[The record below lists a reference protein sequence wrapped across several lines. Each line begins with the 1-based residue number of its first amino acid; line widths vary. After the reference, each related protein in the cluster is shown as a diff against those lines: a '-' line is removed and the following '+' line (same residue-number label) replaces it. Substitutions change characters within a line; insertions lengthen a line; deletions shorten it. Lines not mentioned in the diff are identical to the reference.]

1 MGRYNYNKD
10 YFEVIDSEERAYWL
24 GFLQADG
31 CITRFYKNDELR
43 SMSLEIT
50 LAEQDKE
57 HLEKFNQCLESN
69 VPIREKIVKLAGKEY
84 KAYRLVINRT
94 KMCYDLINLGCTPQ
108 KTYTLTFP
116 TENQVAKV
124 YLRDF
129 LRGFFDGDGC
139 ISTSLMNGKPHIVTK
154 ITGMH
159 DMLIS
164 ISEYLSSEKV
174 VCTKPSL
181 HQDKRRKLV
190 YDLAIYGTDTN
201 YDFLTYLYDNASMY
215 LDRKYNA
222 YRQFYQGYDQK
233 INKRGVYFDKY
244 HKVYIATITI
254 NSKRITLG
262 RFKNI
267 EEAIQIRKEA
277 EIKKSKYCPLI
288 Q

>member
-1 MGRYNYNKD
+1 
-10 YFEVIDSEERAYWL
+10 
-24 GFLQADG
+24 
-31 CITRFYKNDELR
+31 
-43 SMSLEIT
+43 MSLEIT

-57 HLEKFNQCLESN
+57 HLEKFNQCLGSN

-116 TENQVAKV
+116 TENQVPKV

-159 DMLIS
+159 GMLIS

-215 LDRKYNA
+215 LERKYNT
-222 YRQFYQGYDQK
+222 YRQFYQGYD
-233 INKRGVYFDKY
+233 
-244 HKVYIATITI
+244 
-254 NSKRITLG
+254 
-262 RFKNI
+262 
-267 EEAIQIRKEA
+267 
-277 EIKKSKYCPLI
+277 
-288 Q
+288 